1 MEWYNKD
8 EMKKLINKK
17 NSVLVVWDVQEAL
30 VNSIFNK
37 DEFLTKLKELID
49 SARQYNIPIVYT
61 KITPLPERFQPPY
74 LKRRFNPGDIVKE
87 VYPKEGD
94 IILNKNTA
102 SIFVGTN
109 FELML
114 RNAGIN
120 VVIFTGI
127 ATDIG
132 VETSARHAQALGFL
146 LVIAREAVSSSDKQ
160 AHERSLANMSKL
172 MLVLDNKE
180 IIERW
185 GSE

>member
-8 EMKKLINKK
+8 EMKKLITKK

-37 DEFLTKLKELID
+37 DEFLTKLKELIE

-61 KITPLPERFQPPY
+61 KITPLPDRFQPPY
-74 LKRRFNPGDIVKE
+74 LKRKFDPGDIVKE
-87 VYPKEGD
+87 VYPKEND

-114 RNAGIN
+114 RNTGIN
-120 VVIFTGI
+120 VIVFTGI

-132 VETSARHAQALGFL
+132 VETSARHAQTLGFL
-146 LVIAREAVSSSDKQ
+146 PVIAREAVSSSDEQ

-185 GSE
+185 SSE

>member
-8 EMKKLINKK
+8 EMKKFITRK

-30 VNSIFNK
+30 VSSIFNK
-37 DEFLTKLKELID
+37 DEFLAKLKELID

-61 KITPLPERFQPPY
+61 KITPLPDRFQPPY
-74 LKRRFNPGDIVKE
+74 LKRKFDPGDIVKE
-87 VYPKEGD
+87 VYPKEND

-120 VVIFTGI
+120 VIVFTGI

-146 LVIAREAVSSSDKQ
+146 PVIAREAVSSSDKQ

-185 GSE
+185 SSE